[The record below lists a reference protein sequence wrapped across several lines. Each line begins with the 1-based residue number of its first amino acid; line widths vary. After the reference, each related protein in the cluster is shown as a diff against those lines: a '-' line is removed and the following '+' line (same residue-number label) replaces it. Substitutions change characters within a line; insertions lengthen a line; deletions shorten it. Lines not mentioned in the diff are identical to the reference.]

1 MLIITSGRVYSDI
14 DIVAS
19 ALPYKNLCD
28 LKGIPAKAVLA
39 GPLNDSVPQLVRN
52 LGLKFETGLR
62 EDPSSCQFVIVD
74 FSEPKF
80 LPDFVKQ
87 DNIIKV
93 FDHRFLGWE
102 NYWKDKLGNDAHI
115 EPVGACATLI
125 WEEYIKEG
133 LTSKIST
140 VDANL
145 LYIAIICHT
154 LNLKSSVTS
163 DRDRNALNSLKPLTN
178 LPQNFL
184 ETYYNQVNESFMNN
198 PEEAMRNDT
207 KIQEIGGIKYGI
219 IQVELWDSR
228 KFIESHQDL
237 ILKTLTSLKHPEG
250 VIDVGPTLRVF
261 LTSPSIS
268 EGHNY
273 IVTGSDEVKNL
284 LEKSIGAKFSGN
296 IGQTPKLYLRKEIIK
311 ILAQLN

>member
-1 MLIITSGRVYSDI
+1 MIIITSGRVYSDI

-19 ALPYKNLCD
+19 ALPYKSFCD

-39 GPLNDSVPQLVRN
+39 GPLNDSVPQLVRDF
-52 LGLKFETGLR
+52 GLKFETNLNQ
-62 EDPSSCQFVIVD
+62 DPNSCQFIIVD

-87 DNIIKV
+87 ENIIKV

-102 NYWKDKLGNDAHI
+102 KYWQDKLGSESYI

-125 WEEYIKEG
+125 WEEYQKEG
-133 LTSKIST
+133 FATRIST

-145 LYIAIICHT
+145 LYIAITVHT

-163 DRDRNALNSLKPLTN
+163 QRDKDALNSLKPLIT
-178 LPQNFL
+178 LPDSWIN
-184 ETYYNQVNESFMNN
+184 TYYNQVEESFMKN
-198 PEEAMRNDT
+198 PEKAMKNDT
-207 KIQEIGGIKYGI
+207 KIQEIGGVEYGI
-219 IQVELWDSR
+219 IQMELWDSR
-228 KFIESHQDL
+228 RFIGSHQDL
-237 ILKTLTSLKHPEG
+237 ILNVLTSLNTPNA
-250 VIDVGPTLRVF
+250 F

-273 IVTGSDEVKNL
+273 IVTGNDEVKKL
-284 LEKSIGAKFSGN
+284 LQKSIGAKFNGN
-296 IGQTPKLYLRKEIIK
+296 VGQTPKLFLRKEIIK
-311 ILAQLN
+311 ILTQLK